1 MGKVS
6 NIHKL
11 VPCRS
16 KCKKLSKEDFKDTA
30 LVWFQVPKTSF
41 ADSFWTLETRARIE
55 ALHIDLSKEIYYPAS
70 TAQELMEKMQDCFV
84 RVEGSSLGDYL
95 AQWVKSDSQS
105 YWGHGKTQVIA
116 LYNCYMDYRRRNN
129 GK

>member
-1 MGKVS
+1 MS

-16 KCKKLSKEDFKDTA
+16 KCKRLSKEEFKNTA
-30 LVWFQVPKTSF
+30 MVWFQVPETSF
-41 ADSFWTLETRARIE
+41 EDSFWVLDSRERLRSLQIE
-55 ALHIDLSKEIYYPAS
+55 LSEEIYYPAP

-105 YWGHGKTQVIA
+105 YWGHGKTPVIA
-116 LYNCYMDYRRRNN
+116 FYNCYMDYRRRNN

>member
-16 KCKKLSKEDFKDTA
+16 SCKRLSKKEFNHTA
-30 LVWFQVPKTSF
+30 MVWFKVP
-41 ADSFWTLETRARIE
+41 ADNFTPEFWVLDSREKFE
-55 ALHIDLSKEIYYPAS
+55 SLHIDLSKEIYYPAP
-70 TAQELMEKMQDCFV
+70 TAQEFTEKMQDCFM
-84 RVEGSSLGDYL
+84 RVEGSNLGDYL
-95 AQWVKSDSQS
+95 AQWVKSDSRS
-105 YWGHGKTQVIA
+105 YWGHGKTPVIA
-116 LYNCYMDYRRRNN
+116 LYNCYMDYYRRNN